1 MNSLGIYMESELE
14 PETHV
19 DGGPQEPK
27 NSASEG
33 DEDDDENFMELL
45 DQLGGQNVFQE

>member
-33 DEDDDENFMELL
+33 DEDDDENLGITLTLL
-45 DQLGGQNVFQE
+45 WLSYIRQ